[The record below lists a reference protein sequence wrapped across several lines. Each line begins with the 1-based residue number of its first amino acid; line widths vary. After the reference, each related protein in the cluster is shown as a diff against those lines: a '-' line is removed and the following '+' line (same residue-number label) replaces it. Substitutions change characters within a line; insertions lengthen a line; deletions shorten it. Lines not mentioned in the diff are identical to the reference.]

1 MDEANFNQNVQLV
14 QGIFSPA
21 QAREIILSL
30 ITQKINFHKMEEVQ
44 LWEQN
49 HDTDLQPLKNRIQ
62 ELEKE
67 KVRAKKF
74 IEEVAVAGKN
84 LEINGTLHMKMID

>member
-1 MDEANFNQNVQLV
+1 MDEANTDQNVQLV

-21 QAREIILSL
+21 QAHEIILSL

-44 LWEQN
+44 LWEKN
-49 HDTDLQPLKNRIQ
+49 HDTDLQPLKNRIL

-67 KVRAKKF
+67 KVKAKKF
-74 IEEVAVAGKN
+74 IEEVAVAGKK
-84 LEINGTLHMKMID
+84 LEINSTLQMKMID